1 MAISM
6 RLGTCR
12 RSVVATATGLP
23 RCARNDRVGTNEVGT
38 DKLGAGEAG
47 AGEAGTDEVGAGE
60 AGTLER
66 WGGLT
71 LLVVT
76 DRIFALP
83 DIRH

>member
-12 RSVVATATGLP
+12 RSVVATATRLP
-23 RCARNDRVGTNEVGT
+23 RCARNDRVGTDEV
-38 DKLGAGEAG
+38 G
-47 AGEAGTDEVGAGE
+47 AGEAGTDEVAAGE
-60 AGTLER
+60 AGTDEVAAGEVGTLER

-83 DIRH
+83 DSRH

>member
-1 MAISM
+1 M

-23 RCARNDRVGTNEVGT
+23 RCARNDKV
-38 DKLGAGEAG
+38 
-47 AGEAGTDEVGAGE
+47 GTDEVGADE
-60 AGTLER
+60 VGTLER

-83 DIRH
+83 GSRQQELNWWER

>member
-1 MAISM
+1 M

-23 RCARNDRVGTNEVGT
+23 RCARNDKV
-38 DKLGAGEAG
+38 
-47 AGEAGTDEVGAGE
+47 GTDEVGADE
-60 AGTLER
+60 VGTLER

-83 DIRH
+83 GSRHQELNWWER

>member
-1 MAISM
+1 M

-12 RSVVATATGLP
+12 RSVVATATRLP
-23 RCARNDRVGTNEVGT
+23 RCARNDRVGTDEVGM
-38 DKLGAGEAG
+38 
-47 AGEAGTDEVGAGE
+47 DEVGAGE

-83 DIRH
+83 DIRHQELQWWER